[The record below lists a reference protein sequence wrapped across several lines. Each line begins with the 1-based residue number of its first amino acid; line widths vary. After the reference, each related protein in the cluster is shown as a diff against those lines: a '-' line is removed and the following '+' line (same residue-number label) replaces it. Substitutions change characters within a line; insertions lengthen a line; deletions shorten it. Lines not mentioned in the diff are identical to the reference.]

1 MDRVLDTSSEVRL
14 LYCSELGNALN
25 GILSQQFSGAM
36 WYTWKMLYSVL
47 LLRVDCLLEAAQYR
61 DVYRNLFKDHKS

>member
-1 MDRVLDTSSEVRL
+1 MDWVLDTSSEVRL

-61 DVYRNLFKDHKS
+61 NVYGP